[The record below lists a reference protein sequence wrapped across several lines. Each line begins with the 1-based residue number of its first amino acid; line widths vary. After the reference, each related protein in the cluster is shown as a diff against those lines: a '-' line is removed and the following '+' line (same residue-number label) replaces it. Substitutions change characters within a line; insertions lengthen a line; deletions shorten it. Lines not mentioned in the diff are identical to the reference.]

1 MAERFAI
8 GWRQVGICTVILAV
22 VAMITSSYSVFA
34 VPLAE
39 EFKPTRMVLM
49 LAMTVVSGV
58 SALLSPFLGRILDF
72 ISLRLGMALGCL
84 LLVSGFA
91 AISFAQS
98 FNQVLVI
105 YGVLIAPAN
114 ILIGPLAATV
124 LLSRWF
130 IKRRG
135 AAIGIA
141 IAGIALGGL
150 VFPPLIQF
158 LFDTFGWRMGLRV
171 LGLIILALTLPATAL
186 IVNRPADRG
195 LHPDGAATD
204 PEAAQ
209 EAGSGKPFST
219 LAILK
224 DPNFWTI
231 AVLVAT
237 VTAGLKGMVTNLSP
251 LAIDEGIDPT
261 SAAFLISIYAA
272 MGFIAKL
279 GFAAIADRLNPRAL
293 MVFSLVGYA
302 MGTGCMVFAEAGYW
316 MIALGVSFMG
326 FFGGMMIPMESFLI
340 PRVFGRAVVG
350 RVGGLMNLA
359 ILSFLLLSPPLFGR
373 IYDMTGSYD
382 AIFMVFTGLAL
393 IVLLVLVPRVRLHE
407 QDASPSSQAAV
418 QPAE

>member
-1 MAERFAI
+1 M
-8 GWRQVGICTVILAV
+8 
-22 VAMITSSYSVFA
+22 
-34 VPLAE
+34 
-39 EFKPTRMVLM
+39 
-49 LAMTVVSGV
+49 
-58 SALLSPFLGRILDF
+58 
-72 ISLRLGMALGCL
+72 SLRLAMAIGSL
-84 LLVSGFA
+84 LLVCGFL
-91 AISFAQS
+91 AISLAQS
-98 FNQVLVI
+98 FNQVLLV

-114 ILIGPLAATV
+114 ILIGPLAVTV

-150 VFPPLIQF
+150 VFPPVIQF
-158 LFDTFGWRMGLRV
+158 LFDTFGWRVGLRV
-171 LGLIILALTLPATAL
+171 LALIVLVLTIPATAL

-195 LHPDGAATD
+195 LHPDGAAAD
-204 PEAAQ
+204 VEAART
-209 EAGSGKPFST
+209 AGPQPAFSSW
-219 LAILK
+219 AILK

-237 VTAGLKGMVTNLSP
+237 VTAGLKGMITNLSP
-251 LAIDEGIDPT
+251 LAIDEGVSAT
-261 SAAFLISIYAA
+261 SAAYLISIYAG

-279 GFAAIADRLNPRAL
+279 AFAAIADRLNPRHL

-302 MGTGCMVFAEAGYW
+302 MGTGCLVFAEAGYW

-326 FFGGMMIPMESFLI
+326 FFGGMMIPLESFLI
-340 PRVFGRAVVG
+340 PRVFGRDVVG

-373 IYDMTGSYD
+373 IYDVTGSYD
-382 AIFMVFTGLAL
+382 AIFLVFTGLAL
-393 IVLLVLVPRVRLHE
+393 VVLLVLVPRVRLHE
-407 QDASPSSQAAV
+407 YDTPAEPSPAA